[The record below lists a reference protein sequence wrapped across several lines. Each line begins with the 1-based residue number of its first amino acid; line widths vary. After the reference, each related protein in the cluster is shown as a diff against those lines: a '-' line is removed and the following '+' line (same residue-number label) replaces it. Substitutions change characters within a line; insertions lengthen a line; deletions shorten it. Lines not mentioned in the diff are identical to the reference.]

1 MRLYG
6 ICGDSGQG
14 KTRLVSR
21 VLAEAQ
27 RLGWRCRGVF
37 SPAVFED
44 GLKIGIGVKLLP
56 GMQTRVLARLA
67 TAGDTQV
74 FGKWKLNLE
83 SIAWARAHLLDLQ
96 PADLW
101 IIDEIG
107 PLEIVNG
114 QGWADILPL
123 IPGLPAKK
131 VLVTFRKTL
140 SPWFQAHYPEIYIT
154 HAGDAEAENL
164 LIESLFRND

>member
-1 MRLYG
+1 
-6 ICGDSGQG
+6 
-14 KTRLVSR
+14 
-21 VLAEAQ
+21 
-27 RLGWRCRGVF
+27 
-37 SPAVFED
+37 
-44 GLKIGIGVKLLP
+44 
-56 GMQTRVLARLA
+56 
-67 TAGDTQV
+67 
-74 FGKWKLNLE
+74 
-83 SIAWARAHLLDLQ
+83 
-96 PADLW
+96 LW

-140 SPWFQAHYPEIYIT
+140 LPWFQTRYPEIDIT
-154 HAGDAEAENL
+154 RAGDAEAENL